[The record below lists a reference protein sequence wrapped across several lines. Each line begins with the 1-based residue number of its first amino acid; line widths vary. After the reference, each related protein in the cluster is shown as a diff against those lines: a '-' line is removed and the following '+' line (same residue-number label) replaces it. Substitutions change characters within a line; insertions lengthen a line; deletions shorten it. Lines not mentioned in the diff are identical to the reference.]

1 MQRAGKRNANN
12 TDFQFWQQHN
22 QPIVLDNNFLI
33 DQKVEYIH
41 NNPVEAGFVEKPEDW
56 KYSSA
61 IDLLLLVKAYWIW
74 LMYNECL

>member
-1 MQRAGKRNANN
+1 MLIILI
-12 TDFQFWQQHN
+12 FQFWQQHN

-56 KYSSA
+56 RNIVAQLIFTINGK
-61 IDLLLLVKAYWIW
+61 LVGFGLCI
-74 LMYNECL
+74 M